1 MADSHIESL
10 TVKGFRSIRALDNF
24 RLTPGLNI
32 LIGGNGSGKSNFV
45 SLFAFLRLL
54 VDGRLGSAVAL
65 VGGAERLLYRGS
77 KVTPVIEAE
86 FGFGKNAYRFALQP
100 TANDTFIFVREET
113 EFVAPA
119 YYTKSSAIHSLGAGH
134 AESRL
139 REYID
144 PRVQAKGIEYY
155 VYKNMSAWT
164 VYHFHDTSVEAR
176 RRMQKAP
183 EQDRFVFRGRAENLA
198 PFLLHVQSAQAETYE
213 IIRQTLRLAVPSF
226 DDFQFNIEETENGEK
241 LVLLTWNEVGHDYPL
256 TLSQFSDGSLRFVCL
271 TVALMQP
278 RPPATI
284 IIDEPELGLHPYALS
299 LLAGMFRQ
307 AAKHTQIIVSTQSP
321 QLLDEFDPG
330 DIIVVDKVDGA
341 STFTRLDTNQLS
353 QWLTDYSLGD
363 IWRKNLIGGRP
374 HS

>member
-1 MADSHIESL
+1 MADSHIVSL
-10 TVKGFRSIRALDNF
+10 TVKGFRSIRALENF

-45 SLFAFLRLL
+45 SLFAFLREL
-54 VDGRLGSAVAL
+54 VDGRLGIAVGL
-65 VGGAERLLYRGS
+65 VDGAERLLYRGG
-77 KVTPVIEAE
+77 KVTAAIEVD
-86 FGFGKNAYRFALQP
+86 FFFPRNAYGVTLRP
-100 TANDTFIFVREET
+100 TANDALIFAREET
-113 EFVAPA
+113 AFLAPDG
-119 YYTKSSAIHSLGAGH
+119 YTKQSAEHALGTGH
-134 AESRL
+134 TESRL
-139 REYID
+139 RERVD
-144 PRVQAKGIEYY
+144 PNVMSVESY
-155 VYKNMSAWT
+155 VYRTMTAWT
-164 VYHFHDTSVEAR
+164 VYHFHDTTDAAR
-176 RRMQKAP
+176 RPMRRAP
-183 EQDRFVFRGRAENLA
+183 EQDRRFFRGHAENLA
-198 PFLLHVQSAQAETYE
+198 PFLLRLHAEEREDYE
-213 IIRQTLRLAVPSF
+213 IIRQTIRLAVPSF
-226 DDFQFNIEETENGEK
+226 DDFEFTVEENAKGDRS
-241 LVLLTWNEVGHDYPL
+241 VLLTWKEVGHDYPL

-299 LLAGMFRQ
+299 LLAGMLRQ
-307 AAKHTQIIVSTQSP
+307 TSKHTQIIVSTQSP

-341 STFTRLDTNQLS
+341 STFTRLDADQLS

>member
-10 TVKGFRSIRALDNF
+10 TVKGFRSIRALENF
-24 RLTPGLNI
+24 HLTPGLNI

-45 SLFAFLRLL
+45 SLFAFLREL
-54 VDGRLGSAVAL
+54 VDGRLGIAVGL
-65 VGGAERLLYRGS
+65 VDGAERLLYRGG
-77 KVTPVIEAE
+77 KVTAAIEVD
-86 FGFGKNAYRFALQP
+86 FFFPRNAYGVTLRP
-100 TANDTFIFVREET
+100 TANDALIFAREET
-113 EFVAPA
+113 AFLAPDG
-119 YYTKSSAIHSLGAGH
+119 YTKQSAEHALGAGH
-134 AESRL
+134 TESRL
-139 REYID
+139 RERID
-144 PRVQAKGIEYY
+144 PKTKSIESY
-155 VYKNMSAWT
+155 VYKCMRAWT
-164 VYHFHDTSVEAR
+164 VYHFHDTSDAAR
-176 RRMQKAP
+176 RSMRKAL
-183 EQDRFVFRGRAENLA
+183 EHEFEFFRAHAENLA
-198 PFLLHVQSAQAETYE
+198 PFLLHVRSIQGETYE
-213 IIRQTLRLAVPSF
+213 IIRQTIRLAVPSF
-226 DDFQFNIEETENGEK
+226 DDFEFTVEENAKGDRS
-241 LVLLTWNEVGHDYPL
+241 VLLTWKEVGHDYPL

-299 LLAGMFRQ
+299 LLAGMLRQ
-307 AAKHTQIIVSTQSP
+307 TSRHTQIIVSTQSP

-341 STFTRLDTNQLS
+341 STFTRLDADQLS